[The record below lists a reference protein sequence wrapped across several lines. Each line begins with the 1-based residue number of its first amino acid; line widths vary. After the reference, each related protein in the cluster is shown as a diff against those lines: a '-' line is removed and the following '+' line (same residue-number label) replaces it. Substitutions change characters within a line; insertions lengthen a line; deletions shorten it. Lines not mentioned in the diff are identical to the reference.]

1 MASRRD
7 FLKIGLGS
15 FLSLHGL
22 ARRASGAGSARPGRG
37 PRYFVSIFLS
47 GGIDAI
53 YTTDP
58 KAASEVE
65 SFVDVPYA
73 KNAIVEAGDVRLGPH
88 FAPLARH
95 VSRLAIVNGIQVHT
109 ANHNTGTE
117 QFVRMR
123 TRTHPQ
129 MPPFFQLVGRHRD
142 SQAIGWIGWSFG
154 APALEEIFDESP
166 DDLRRMADLVR
177 GQERAV
183 LMRSEAQAIETA
195 TNLKEASELLARAA
209 DAPPLVYETW
219 SKDASAQVVA
229 RTLQR
234 VLWAFE
240 NDLTRCY
247 EVNVGGADQPW
258 DTHTFNTERQTR
270 ESAKVELI
278 ARFLSEL
285 TSRKSPRGE
294 LSDETLVVI
303 GSEIGRF
310 PALNGQHGK
319 DHFPEVPLVF
329 FGAGIR
335 AGAAFGRSGRSMQA
349 LPVSLR
355 TGRDIATGGHAVRL
369 DDVGATLLHVAGVDP
384 NVYGYDGE
392 ILDFLVAS

>member
-37 PRYFVSIFLS
+37 PRYFASVFLS
-47 GGIDAI
+47 GGMDAI
-53 YTTDP
+53 YTTNP
-58 KAASEVE
+58 KTPSEVE

-73 KNAIVEAGDVRLGPH
+73 KDAIVEAGGFRLGPH

-95 VSRLAIVNGIQVHT
+95 VSRMAIVNGIQIHT

-142 SQAIGWIGWSFG
+142 TQAIGWIGWSFG
-154 APALEEIFDESP
+154 APALQEIFDESP

-177 GQERAV
+177 EQGRAV
-183 LMRSEAQAIETA
+183 LALSGAQAIETA
-195 TNLKEASELLARAA
+195 ANLEEASTLLARAA
-209 DAPPLVYETW
+209 DARPLVYEIW
-219 SKDASAQVVA
+219 SKDEGAQGVA

-247 EVNVGGADQPW
+247 EVNVGGAELPW

-270 ESAKVELI
+270 ESAKIHLI

-285 TSRKSPRGE
+285 TSRKSPRGA
-294 LSDETLVVI
+294 LADETLVVI

-310 PALNGQHGK
+310 PALNSQHGK

-329 FGAGIR
+329 FGAGLHT
-335 AGAAFGRSGRSMQA
+335 GAVFGRSGRSMQA
-349 LPVSLR
+349 LPISLR
-355 TGRDIATGGHAVRL
+355 TGKDMATGGHEVRL
-369 DDVGATLLHVAGVDP
+369 DDIGATLLHVAGVDP
-384 NVYGYDGE
+384 NVYGYDGD